1 MIAIVGFITLF
12 IIVILLMRGKSMPIA
27 IFATIPIIA
36 AVILGNSPK
45 EIGEL
50 INSGLNSV
58 WKTAVL
64 FIFSVIYFG
73 IMSDVGMFDV
83 FVDKLISKAG
93 NNVVLLTISTGI
105 IAILGH
111 LDGATATTC
120 LITIPAML
128 PLYKKMNMRREIML
142 LIIGVA
148 MGIMNLVPWGGP
160 IVRVAAVLEMDVTEL
175 WHQILPFQILC
186 LVITIA
192 IAAICGIVEKKR
204 LAKIKNIDTN
214 RIDELEVG
222 ENIEV
227 DDSLKRPKLTW
238 FNLLLTL
245 ILIICLVFA
254 ILPSHILFMVA
265 LAIALIVNYPNMK
278 EQRTRFKAHAG
289 NALDMSATLLAAGVF
304 IGVMNNTG
312 MLDAMVKVILGFMP
326 EAMGRYMNLIAGVF
340 SLPVGAILG
349 ADTFYYG
356 LFPILGEVGKNFG
369 VQPLDVGIG
378 ILIGKNVGMIVSP
391 LQPTTFLACGLAGLE
406 LKDHIKFSFKWLWLI
421 SIIMVI
427 FAILMGLM
435 KIY

>member
-1 MIAIVGFITLF
+1 MIAIVGFLTLF
-12 IIVILLMRGKSMPIA
+12 IIVFLLMRGKSMPIA

-36 AVILGNSPK
+36 AIILGNSPK

-73 IMSDVGMFDV
+73 VMSDVGMFDI

-93 NNVVLLTISTGI
+93 NNVILLAISTSI

-128 PLYKKMNMRREIML
+128 PLYKKMNMRREMML

-160 IVRVAAVLEMDVTEL
+160 IVRVATVLKMDVTEL

-186 LVITIA
+186 ILITIS
-192 IAAICGIVEKKR
+192 IAAICGVIEKRRLSKITSCGASNIVTPEINEKVD
-204 LAKIKNIDTN
+204 I
-214 RIDELEVG
+214 
-222 ENIEV
+222 
-227 DDSLKRPKLTW
+227 DDSLKKPKLTW
-238 FNLLLTL
+238 FNLLLTFV
-245 ILIICLVFA
+245 LIICLVFA

-289 NALDMSATLLAAGVF
+289 DALDMSATLLAAGVF
-304 IGVMNNTG
+304 IGVMNKTG

-326 EAMGRYMNLIAGVF
+326 EALGRYMNLIAGVF
-340 SLPVGAILG
+340 SLPIGAMLG

-369 VQPLDVGIG
+369 VQPVDIGIG
-378 ILIGKNVGMIVSP
+378 MLIGKNVGMIVSP

-406 LKDHIKFSFKWLWLI
+406 LKDHIKFSFKWLWFI

-427 FAILMGLM
+427 FAVLIGLM